1 MENGK
6 GNVLLS
12 IIIPVYKVEAFIDQC
27 VSSILRQNSSELE
40 IILVDD
46 GSPDKCPEI
55 CDKYALQHKNV
66 TVIHKKNEGLIS
78 ARKAGVKVACGKY
91 ITFVDSD
98 DWIAADYCSN
108 LTRIIKEY
116 SPEIIAV
123 TGHYKVESDGQTIH
137 CRDGEQKG
145 LYERDKLEKEIFP
158 TLLYNPPYYN
168 FGVAPSLCLKVIE
181 KEMLKKCI
189 QDVPEGI
196 SMGEDLSVSFPAL
209 FSAQVVFFMEQSGY
223 YYRMNP
229 TSITHK
235 YDSRASDRAVALLD
249 YMDKQLGQYNVYNIN
264 AQMDVYATWIAYL
277 TITSLVL
284 GSKDIHHDLNS
295 ARTLLSNKH
304 VASGLAKKIPLKTK
318 IILKLAINNKTSI
331 LLLTRKCFTLK
342 TSIKRI
348 LKRKP

>member
-1 MENGK
+1 M
-6 GNVLLS
+6 
-12 IIIPVYKVEAFIDQC
+12 
-27 VSSILRQNSSELE
+27 
-40 IILVDD
+40 
-46 GSPDKCPEI
+46 
-55 CDKYALQHKNV
+55 
-66 TVIHKKNEGLIS
+66 
-78 ARKAGVKVACGKY
+78 
-91 ITFVDSD
+91 DSD

-108 LTRIIKEY
+108 LIRIIKEY

-331 LLLTRKCFTLK
+331 L
-342 TSIKRI
+342 
-348 LKRKP
+348 

>member
-6 GNVLLS
+6 GYVLLS

-108 LTRIIKEY
+108 LIRIIKEY

>member
-6 GNVLLS
+6 GYVLLS

-108 LTRIIKEY
+108 LIRIIKEY

-284 GSKDIHHDLNS
+284 ESKDIHHDLNS

>member
-6 GNVLLS
+6 GYVLLS

-108 LTRIIKEY
+108 LIRIIKEY

-123 TGHYKVESDGQTIH
+123 TGHYKVESDGQIIH

>member
-6 GNVLLS
+6 RNVLLS

-27 VSSILRQNSSELE
+27 VSSILCQNSSELE

-66 TVIHKKNEGLIS
+66 TVIHKKNGGLIS
-78 ARKAGVKVACGKY
+78 ARKAGVKVARGKY

-108 LTRIIKEY
+108 LIRIIKEY

-209 FSAQVVFFMEQSGY
+209 FSAQAVFFMEQSGY

-235 YDSRASDRAVALLD
+235 YDKNSVIKIETLLN
-249 YMDKQLGQYNVYNIN
+249 YIEKKLGQDTIYNIGT
-264 AQMDVYATWIAYL
+264 QLDMYAVWIAYL
-277 TITSLVL
+277 TIISLAL
-284 GSKDIHHDLNS
+284 GSEDIHRDLDR
-295 ARTLLSNKH
+295 AGDLLRNKH
-304 VASGLAKKIPLKTK
+304 VIKGLTQKIPLKTK
-318 IILKLAINNKTSI
+318 IILKLAINKKTNL
-331 LLLTRKCFTLK
+331 LLLTRKCFILK
-342 TSIKRI
+342 ESIKKKI
-348 LKRKP
+348 KP